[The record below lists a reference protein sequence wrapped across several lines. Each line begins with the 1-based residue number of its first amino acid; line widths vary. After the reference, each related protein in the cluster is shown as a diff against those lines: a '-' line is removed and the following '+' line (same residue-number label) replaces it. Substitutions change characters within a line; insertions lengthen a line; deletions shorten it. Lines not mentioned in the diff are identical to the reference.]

1 MPLGEKMRGRSAHL
15 RSAVVVAG
23 ENVRFGDCKSGPP
36 RPLNLSPSRSCSTMR
51 PRNVSAP
58 TSSLRSV
65 LWPLHDGD
73 EGDETLRCRVV
84 GRARGGYHALETD
97 AVASRTQRPHAK
109 PSRRVDTALPL
120 GAAVN
125 ICSAAI
131 LMCWAPRCLCVRE
144 GRRTREPSRR
154 SISCSRPVHL
164 SPFFSITF
172 AGSRTPTHL
181 PPVRTRASTTQVRPS
196 SHESVAWC
204 ARARQMGVCAHSTR
218 HVVRKCI
225 RPAESVLVGAP
236 GARGWTPRSAS
247 ASAAVEPWPV
257 PPIAS
262 GGRRRGPLVACAI
275 ASPPHTSP
283 ALALTATQRPRAALG
298 AQGRSLRAPARLGR
312 LDCTV
317 LLRAVGC
324 SRTPSRWFSVIIA
337 DFGHSR
343 GTPPLPS
350 LPPQRPARRAPPVPS
365 GPLGAS
371 GTPSLLRRLHA
382 STSPQARPPFVGE
395 VEVSALGVWKGGRPL
410 TTRPLTTRPRRVL
423 FLACM
428 KERMLGSFAEA
439 RVAAHE
445 VCGGLDDYPSP
456 LPHLPLPA

>member
-1 MPLGEKMRGRSAHL
+1 MWGRSAHFRTRCWL
-15 RSAVVVAG
+15 RA
-23 ENVRFGDCKSGPP
+23 KMSGLGLQIWVQA

-97 AVASRTQRPHAK
+97 AVASRSQRPRAK

-204 ARARQMGVCAHSTR
+204 ARARQMGVCAHSTTCGPKTC
-218 HVVRKCI
+218 VRPSRFSSARLEREGGPLA
-225 RPAESVLVGAP
+225 RPARPRPWSHGQYRPSRAGEGGGVLWWP
-236 GARGWTPRSAS
+236 ARSRP
-247 ASAAVEPWPV
+247 
-257 PPIAS
+257 
-262 GGRRRGPLVACAI
+262 
-275 ASPPHTSP
+275 PPHTSP
-283 ALALTATQRPRAALG
+283 ALALR
-298 AQGRSLRAPARLGR
+298 
-312 LDCTV
+312 
-317 LLRAVGC
+317 
-324 SRTPSRWFSVIIA
+324 
-337 DFGHSR
+337 
-343 GTPPLPS
+343 
-350 LPPQRPARRAPPVPS
+350 
-365 GPLGAS
+365 
-371 GTPSLLRRLHA
+371 
-382 STSPQARPPFVGE
+382 
-395 VEVSALGVWKGGRPL
+395 
-410 TTRPLTTRPRRVL
+410 
-423 FLACM
+423 
-428 KERMLGSFAEA
+428 
-439 RVAAHE
+439 
-445 VCGGLDDYPSP
+445 
-456 LPHLPLPA
+456 